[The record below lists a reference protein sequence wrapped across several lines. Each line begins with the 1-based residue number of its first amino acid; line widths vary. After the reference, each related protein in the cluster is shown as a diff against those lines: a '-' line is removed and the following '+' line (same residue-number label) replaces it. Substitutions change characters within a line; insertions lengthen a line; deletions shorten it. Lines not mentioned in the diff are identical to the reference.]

1 MRTYII
7 TEMELISI
15 ITTAIDATV
24 DKVGV
29 DRSINPWK
37 KAKERLDVCLA
48 AGEIAAIGEEDER
61 LTKIWD

>member
-48 AGEIAAIGEEDER
+48 AIGEEDER

>member
-1 MRTYII
+1 
-7 TEMELISI
+7 MELISI

-29 DRSINPWK
+29 DRSIDPWK

-48 AGEIAAIGEEDER
+48 AIGEEDER